1 MSRSSGALVFPAS
14 LAVALILQIV
24 ELPAALTAARP
35 LWVLATLAYWALSM
49 RELPIMLAAFVLGL
63 LSDAQYNSALGQ
75 HALGLVT
82 AAFIVRRLRG
92 FLIMFPTWQLSL
104 ALAPVWALYA
114 FMMFWVDGLTHH
126 SADNAMRWLPVLS
139 TALVWPLAAL
149 LLNRTRAQRIRSN
162 SRLS

>member
-14 LAVALILQIV
+14 LAVSLILQIID
-24 ELPAALTAARP
+24 LPAALAPARP
-35 LWVLATLAYWALSM
+35 LWVLATLAYWALSV

-82 AAFIVRRLRG
+82 ATFVVRRLRG
-92 FLIMFPTWQLSL
+92 ILIMFPTWQLSL

-114 FMMFWVDGLTHH
+114 FMMFWIDGLTHH
-126 SADNAMRWLPVLS
+126 SADNAMRWLPVLT

-149 LLNRTRAQRIRSN
+149 LLNQARTRRARS
-162 SRLS
+162 STGLS